1 MRMFDEIINV
11 LTDKKIPTT
20 KLMKYWKKY
29 VTSSTLTNMNVS
41 KSINIVLLNN
51 SILLLPNYIN

>member
-41 KSINIVLLNN
+41 KSINIVLVNN
-51 SILLLPNYIN
+51 CILLLPNYID

>member
-1 MRMFDEIINV
+1 MLMFDEIINV
-11 LTDKKIPTT
+11 LADKKMPTT

-51 SILLLPNYIN
+51 SILLSPNYIN

>member
-11 LTDKKIPTT
+11 LTDKKIQTT

-51 SILLLPNYIN
+51 SILLSPNYIN